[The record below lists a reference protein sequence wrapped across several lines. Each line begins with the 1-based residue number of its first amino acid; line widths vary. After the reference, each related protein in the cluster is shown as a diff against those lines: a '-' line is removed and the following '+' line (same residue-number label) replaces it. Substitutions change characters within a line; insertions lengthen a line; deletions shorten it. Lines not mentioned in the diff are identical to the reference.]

1 MKRSGVRK
9 LLTYVIIPFAIIWME
24 MVLHIRM
31 KTELFLSPIYIAFAA
46 SFGLVITFILSLFG
60 DKADKT
66 LRIIML
72 VILWLIFSAE
82 SVAYLILQ
90 SYYPPTTLGTAAENR
105 LYDYIDIIKTT
116 VADNAIYLALL
127 FVPALLGIL
136 IPGRYRK
143 ETSEKKVFGRETV
156 IARYRRR
163 QKALV
168 LVTVLVL
175 AFAFHFA
182 GLMLTKL
189 EWGVGDMTPDKLY
202 HMDENLDLQVER
214 LGLMTMIRLDVYHKL
229 FPGSVMV
236 PDISDIPSDFDPG
249 TIDIN
254 PDPEEID
261 PVEEV
266 QEPIDTSPQVMNVDF
281 ASLME
286 SSDSKVQWLASYM
299 NSVKPTNKNRY
310 TGMFEGYNVVFLC
323 LEAFSGAGI
332 CEELTPT
339 LYRLS
344 NECFVFNN
352 FYTPLYF
359 GSTNAG
365 ECQNLLGLYPKQGSP
380 MSLQESGRLGTNCYF
395 SLGEQLAR
403 IGYHNVG
410 FHNGWD
416 MYERQRTMSNLEYD
430 DWYYLGH
437 GMKGEQWASGGY
449 KWPQRDT
456 FMIENSLEYY
466 VSDEVPFNVYY
477 MTISGHTPYS
487 WSWIAEQYREEL
499 EPYDWSES
507 TKQYMAT
514 VMEVDRALEALLKG
528 LEEAGQLD
536 KTLIVAV
543 ADHIPY
549 TAVEAVGELRGT
561 NYGTSDDARNCNERY
576 LDTEVYRN
584 TLIMW
589 SSSMEERVVVDKVC
603 TQVDILPTVSNL
615 LGLEYDSRMLAG
627 SDMLSSGDGLVV
639 FYSKSWRTNNGY
651 YDSFTQEFTLNE
663 GLKLSESVVQ
673 AYVDVMN
680 KIVDCK
686 RNLTT
691 MILATDFYDLALSGQ

>member
-1 MKRSGVRK
+1 
-9 LLTYVIIPFAIIWME
+9 
-24 MVLHIRM
+24 
-31 KTELFLSPIYIAFAA
+31 
-46 SFGLVITFILSLFG
+46 
-60 DKADKT
+60 
-66 LRIIML
+66 
-72 VILWLIFSAE
+72 
-82 SVAYLILQ
+82 
-90 SYYPPTTLGTAAENR
+90 
-105 LYDYIDIIKTT
+105 
-116 VADNAIYLALL
+116 
-127 FVPALLGIL
+127 
-136 IPGRYRK
+136 
-143 ETSEKKVFGRETV
+143 
-156 IARYRRR
+156 
-163 QKALV
+163 
-168 LVTVLVL
+168 
-175 AFAFHFA
+175 
-182 GLMLTKL
+182 
-189 EWGVGDMTPDKLY
+189 
-202 HMDENLDLQVER
+202 
-214 LGLMTMIRLDVYHKL
+214 
-229 FPGSVMV
+229 
-236 PDISDIPSDFDPG
+236 
-249 TIDIN
+249 
-254 PDPEEID
+254 
-261 PVEEV
+261 
-266 QEPIDTSPQVMNVDF
+266 
-281 ASLME
+281 
-286 SSDSKVQWLASYM
+286 
-299 NSVKPTNKNRY
+299 
-310 TGMFEGYNVVFLC
+310 
-323 LEAFSGAGI
+323 
-332 CEELTPT
+332 
-339 LYRLS
+339 
-344 NECFVFNN
+344 
-352 FYTPLYF
+352 
-359 GSTNAG
+359 
-365 ECQNLLGLYPKQGSP
+365 
-380 MSLQESGRLGTNCYF
+380 
-395 SLGEQLAR
+395 
-403 IGYHNVG
+403 
-410 FHNGWD
+410 
-416 MYERQRTMSNLEYD
+416 MSNLEYD